1 MVRAL
6 LPGDARK
13 PSGCQR
19 LLQKKDRVQKIT
31 SKPSGRWQD
40 RERRHYAHM
49 TMNEEEQRIEG
60 LIERAEAGDE
70 EATGILLEM
79 IEELLAQGI
88 GVPASILRRVTLH

>member
-1 MVRAL
+1 M
-6 LPGDARK
+6 G
-13 PSGCQR
+13 

-31 SKPSGRWQD
+31 SEQPRRWQD
-40 RERRHYAHM
+40 RGRRHYAHV

-60 LIERAEAGDE
+60 LIKRAEAGDE

-88 GVPASILRRVTLH
+88 GVPASILQRTTLH